1 MRAIVRHR
9 YGTTEV
15 FELRELERPVPRSG
29 EVLVK
34 VEAAGLD
41 RGVWHLMAG
50 LPYLVRLFTGIPRPR
65 KAVLGLECAGVVEQV
80 GPDVVGLRVGDEVF
94 GECAGAFAEYAR
106 ARADRLTLRPPGLT
120 PAEAA
125 AVPISAVTA
134 LQGLRDVGRI
144 AAGQRVLVIGASG
157 GVGCYAVQLAKL
169 AGAEVTAVCGPAKA
183 GLVRELGADTV
194 LDHTREDCTDGPAG
208 AYDLILDLAGDHPLP
223 RLRRVLAPRG
233 TLVLAGGEGGGRVF
247 GGVAKQLRAAVLAP
261 FARQRLRSLLART
274 KQDDLV
280 HLRELLADGRLRV
293 VLDRTFPLAEV
304 PDAVR
309 YLEEGKV
316 RGKVAVLL

>member
-9 YGTTEV
+9 YGPAEV

-34 VEAAGLD
+34 VAAAGVD
-41 RGVWHLMAG
+41 RGVWHLMTG
-50 LPYLVRLFTGIPRPR
+50 LPYLVRPFIGLRRPR
-65 KAVLGLECAGVVEQV
+65 RAVLGLDCAGVVVEV
-80 GPDVVGLRVGDEVF
+80 GPGVHALRVGDEVF
-94 GECAGAFAEYAR
+94 GEGIGTFAEYAR
-106 ARADRLTLRPPGLT
+106 ARADRLVLRPPELA

-125 AVPISAVTA
+125 VVAISAVTA

-157 GVGCYAVQLAKL
+157 GVGSYAVQLAKL

-183 GLVRELGADTV
+183 ELVRGLGADTV
-194 LDHTREDCTDGPAG
+194 LDHTRQDCTEGPAG
-208 AYDLILDLAGDHPLP
+208 YYDLILDLAGDHPLA
-223 RLRRVLAPRG
+223 RLRRVLTPRG
-233 TLVLAGGEGGGRVF
+233 TLVLAGGEGGGRWF
-247 GGVAKQLRAAVLAP
+247 GGVARQLRATLTDP
-261 FARQRLRSLLART
+261 FVRRRLRGLMASTR
-274 KQDDLV
+274 QDDLL
-280 HLRELLADGRLRV
+280 HLRELLTTGRLRV

-316 RGKVAVLL
+316 RGKVAVLP

>member
-1 MRAIVRHR
+1 MRAITRHR

-29 EVLVK
+29 EVLLQVT
-34 VEAAGLD
+34 AAGMD

-50 LPYLVRLFTGIPRPR
+50 LPYLVRLFTGIRRPR
-65 KAVLGLECAGVVEQV
+65 QAVLGLDCAGVVVE
-80 GPDVVGLRVGDEVF
+80 VGLGVHGLRAGDEVF

-106 ARADRLTLRPPGLT
+106 ARADRLALRPPELT

-125 AVPISAVTA
+125 AVPVSAVTA

-157 GVGCYAVQLAKL
+157 GVGTYAVQLAKL

-183 GLVRELGADTV
+183 ELVRGLGADAV
-194 LDHTREDCTDGPAG
+194 LDHTRQDCTDGPAG
-208 AYDLILDLAGDHPLP
+208 AYDLILDLAGGHPLAG
-223 RLRRVLAPRG
+223 LRRVLAPRG
-233 TLVLAGGEGGGRVF
+233 TLVLAGGEGGGRWF
-247 GGVAKQLRAAVLAP
+247 GGVARQLHAAALAP

-274 KQDDLV
+274 RQEDLV
-280 HLRELLADGRLRV
+280 HLRELLTTGQLRV
-293 VLDRTFPLAEV
+293 VLDRTFTLEEV

-316 RGKVAVLL
+316 RGKVAVLV